1 MALGC
6 GLTPTVLGPIH
17 AVGDQSDRGRVNS
30 MDRAFESLWK
40 FAVTA
45 SFAKSRRLALTMIEN
60 FPKEFLRHGRITS
73 AIGMRESVASRCGG
87 SSDRGELT
95 WVILEPIT
103 DVIEA
108 QSSGHLTID
117 QGDEM
122 APGRE
127 RSRLLLASVLAG
139 QLGNETC
146 RDVLANGIENGVSIL
161 WLGAMW
167 RLFH

>member
-1 MALGC
+1 MLPLTEVGKVAQDDVSDECYPDLPFHSPLIVSHEVAELQALLELFEEDFNC
-6 GLTPTVLGPIH
+6 PAAFVEI
-17 AVGDQSDRGRVNS
+17 ADAAGRELHV
-30 MDRAFESLWK
+30 
-40 FAVTA
+40 V
-45 SFAKSRRLALTMIEN
+45 
-60 FPKEFLRHGRITS
+60 
-73 AIGMRESVASRCGG
+73 
-87 SSDRGELT
+87 RGELT

-117 QGDEM
+117 EGDEM

>member
-17 AVGDQSDRGRVNS
+17 AVGDQSDRGQVNS

-60 FPKEFLRHGRITS
+60 FPKEFLRHGRNTS

-108 QSSGHLTID
+108 
-117 QGDEM
+117 
-122 APGRE
+122 
-127 RSRLLLASVLAG
+127 
-139 QLGNETC
+139 
-146 RDVLANGIENGVSIL
+146 
-161 WLGAMW
+161 
-167 RLFH
+167 